1 MGVVSRAA
9 GCIVSYR
16 RCPMK
21 RDFFSVV
28 RVVVLPIVFVLVIA
42 GGIFRVPPSTRV
54 LASQA
59 PNLHEGTTTQYSNV
73 IVVARSGGDFNSV
86 QQALNSIQDNSP
98 TNRYLVWVAPGTYT
112 ETGTVLMKPYV
123 DIEGAGE
130 GPTKIVSFT
139 SSTGTADGA
148 SN

>member
-16 RCPMK
+16 RCPVK
-21 RDFFSVV
+21 RDFLSVV
-28 RVVVLPIVFVLVIA
+28 RVVVLPIVLVLVIA
-42 GGIFRVPPSTRV
+42 GGIFRVPPSTRI
-54 LASQA
+54 LAA
-59 PNLHEGTTTQYSNV
+59 VHGPTPTQYSNV

-86 QQALNSIQDNSP
+86 QQALSSIHDNSP